1 LKYLFLIMLILL
13 NGCATPQE
21 RRDKADRYK
30 DLANASDRRAAELGE
45 LKGTP
50 ENMDAIAKAEGQANS
65 YSDSARDA
73 RFGRFWVSIFDSI
86 LDD

>member
-1 LKYLFLIMLILL
+1 MKYIFIIMLILL
-13 NGCATPQE
+13 NGCTSPQE
-21 RRDKADRYK
+21 RRENADRYK
-30 DLANASDRRAAELGE
+30 DLAGASNRRAAELGE

-50 ENMDAIAKAEGQANS
+50 ENMGAIAKAEGQANS

-73 RFGRFWVSIFDSI
+73 RFGRFWVSIIDSM